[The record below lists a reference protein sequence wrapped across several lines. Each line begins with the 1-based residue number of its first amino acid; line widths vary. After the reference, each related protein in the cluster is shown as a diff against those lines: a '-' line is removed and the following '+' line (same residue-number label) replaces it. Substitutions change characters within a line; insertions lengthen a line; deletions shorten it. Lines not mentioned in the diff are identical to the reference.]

1 MVLEEIL
8 LLKSPV
14 SVKPIFD
21 IPDNCSKSYKTF
33 CILEAAV
40 NIRLFDI
47 LSMPKTLNELC
58 DALGTDPDVTRNICT
73 ILTCLGLLDERG
85 GLFKNTELSDCYL
98 RSDSPLFLDHIV
110 KNVRDGF
117 EIWKRLDESAKNG
130 PIVIPEETF
139 FGNFMQSHASEALC
153 GELQRV
159 VHIISTI
166 PEFKNAKKLLDLGGG
181 HGLYAIAFTKAN
193 PNLEAYVFD
202 FPDVLEHTKRNIKKF
217 TADRVKVIPGN
228 FFTDDIGAGYDM
240 VFFSYNPG
248 GKNPGLVPK
257 IHSSLND
264 GGLFVTKHVFYHEGE
279 GSKDPLLDIEWNLVA
294 WKGVKKEARIY
305 SFDGDLTLEA
315 YNELLERYFSIMRII
330 DAPDFV
336 GHTLSKLGDSP
347 DSKLII
353 AKKKNWRTSKPES

>member
-336 GHTLSKLGDSP
+336 GHTLSKLGDSL

-353 AKKKNWRTSKPES
+353 AKKRNRRTSKPES